1 MSKAPIQPR
10 VQSGVPWWL
19 WAIMFVLGAGV
30 LLAVIN
36 SLVPPDGDKFVT
48 DANTAYKAMNQLEME
63 KAVNQLKKIPS
74 KAAETKLLEG
84 MLILL
89 KNRPKLAVPILEEAS
104 KEASVRSKALS
115 YLAQAH
121 AKSGNRMKC
130 VEVLREA
137 VREDESNTYAVS
149 LLGNQL
155 FEMGALNE
163 SLSYLN
169 VLIEKK
175 TPEASTS
182 SGLIG
187 NILFDLDRY
196 EEAVPYFINAIEGN
210 PGDPT
215 TGMSTL
221 KLVQCYIKLGDFE
234 KALKYVESAE
244 DVPAKEAARAEAL
257 LATGDEKGAM
267 QITEKAKMSMGID
280 VQVQK
285 ILARLALKNGKGK
298 CEEVYPG
305 LKDILATYT
314 RDAEYYQL
322 LTEIAKTL
330 GKDDEAALFEQNATQ
345 LFDLKKQYTE
355 KRLTVLDGLSDIE
368 GRIAVGDLA
377 AEAGLYEQ
385 ARFWYGTAARIDSK
399 TYGSPVT
406 AKINALYTPKPEL
419 VSTAAFRSQTPSTP
433 ATEGGIPGD
442 PASQQ

>member
-1 MSKAPIQPR
+1 MSKAPIQSR

-19 WAIMFVLGAGV
+19 WVLMVFLGGGV
-30 LLAVIN
+30 LLAVIS
-36 SLVPPDGDKFVT
+36 SLIPLDGDQFVK
-48 DANTAYKAMNQLEME
+48 DANAAYKAMNQIEME
-63 KAVNQLKKIPS
+63 KAVNQLKKIPA
-74 KAAETKLLEG
+74 KAEEAKLLEG
-84 MLILL
+84 MLVLL

-104 KEASVRSKALS
+104 KMDSVRSKALS

-137 VREDESNTYAVS
+137 VKEDETNTYAVS
-149 LLGNQL
+149 LLGNHL
-155 FEMGALNE
+155 FEMGALEE
-163 SLSYLN
+163 SLVHLQL
-169 VLIEKK
+169 LIEKK
-175 TPEASTS
+175 TPEAATAN
-182 SGLIG
+182 GLIG
-187 NILFDLDRY
+187 NILFDLERY

-257 LATGDEKGAM
+257 LATGDDKGAM

-285 ILARLALKNGKGK
+285 VLARLALKSGKEK

-305 LKDILATYT
+305 LKEILATYT

-322 LTEIAKTL
+322 LTDVAKQI
-330 GKDDEAALFEQNATQ
+330 GKDDEAALFEQNTAQ
-345 LFDLKKQYTE
+345 LLDLKKQYIE
-355 KRLTVLDGLSDIE
+355 KRLSVINGLSDIE

-385 ARFWYGTAARIDSK
+385 ARFWYGTAARIDSVK
-399 TYGSPVT
+399 YGSPVT
-406 AKINALYTPKPEL
+406 SKINALFTPREEL
-419 VSTAAFRSQTPSTP
+419 VSTAAIRPQKQPTPG
-433 ATEGGIPGD
+433 AEGAIPGE
-442 PASQQ
+442 PSPPQ